1 MKWGA
6 EAKALVASFKYSILY
21 TPFRTLSDTADMSG
35 PAAWPAP
42 GESYTESSSCSR
54 AGPSTGNW
62 SEIFFEPV
70 KMLALNIYSALSRP
84 RSTIYPHR
92 NIAMSSWWWSHGSS
106 DREWKVWQDYT
117 WLNISAQLRS
127 SSTLGHV
134 YSYSRAPAGVI
145 IILSPSPIVLIL
157 LGSVSPP
164 STVTIASAGAGEATH
179 HMFRFQT
186 RSWRKI
192 SFTEKKSP
200 EWLFGH
206 LLYIDIGRYSWSPQC
221 WHNRW

>member
-6 EAKALVASFKYSILY
+6 EAKALIASGSIFQVFNIVHSILI
-21 TPFRTLSDTADMSG
+21 FRTLSDTAHMSG

-42 GESYTESSSCSR
+42 GESYTESSSSSR

-84 RSTIYPHR
+84 RSTIYLHR

-117 WLNISAQLRS
+117 WLNISAQLGS
-127 SSTLGHV
+127 SFTLVPV
-134 YSYSRAPAGVI
+134 YSYSCAPAGVI

-157 LGSVSPP
+157 LGSVSPCPP
-164 STVTIASAGAGEATH
+164 STVTRARAGAGEATH
-179 HMFRFQT
+179 SMVRIHT
-186 RSWRKI
+186 RSWRTKQ
-192 SFTEKKSP
+192 
-200 EWLFGH
+200 L
-206 LLYIDIGRYSWSPQC
+206 
-221 WHNRW
+221 

>member
-6 EAKALVASFKYSILY
+6 EAKALIASGSIFQVFNTVHSILI
-21 TPFRTLSDTADMSG
+21 FRTLSDTADMSG

-134 YSYSRAPAGVI
+134 PCVFLLPCTGWRNYH
-145 IILSPSPIVLIL
+145 LIPEPNCIDSARL
-157 LGSVSPP
+157 RVS
-164 STVTIASAGAGEATH
+164 TIH
-179 HMFRFQT
+179 CH
-186 RSWRKI
+186 
-192 SFTEKKSP
+192 
-200 EWLFGH
+200 
-206 LLYIDIGRYSWSPQC
+206 
-221 WHNRW
+221 